1 MGTTVVALRMVPG
14 NQRAYI
20 AHVGDSRLYRLRKDG
35 LVQMT
40 ADHTLG
46 AQGVTG
52 PAAQKLSRA
61 VGVFDEVEVD
71 LNIDVPEPGDV
82 YLVCS
87 DGLFKMVHEQR
98 IVELLSDQRD
108 VQSVANALITEAN
121 GRGGKDNISV
131 IVLRVSDPGLRPA
144 RRN

>member
-1 MGTTVVALRMVPG
+1 
-14 NQRAYI
+14 
-20 AHVGDSRLYRLRKDG
+20 VGDSRLYRLRKDE

-52 PAAQKLSRA
+52 AAAQKLSRA

-82 YLVCS
+82 YLICS
-87 DGLFKMVHEQR
+87 DGLFKMVHELR
-98 IVELLSDQRD
+98 IVEILSDLVEPQ
-108 VQSVANALITEAN
+108 VAADALIDEAN

-131 IVLRVSDPGLRPA
+131 IVLRVSEAGLRT
-144 RRN
+144 N